1 MYKTRSGKY
10 TPKNYHKYKGN
21 INNIIYRSGWE
32 HMLMKFLD
40 INPDV
45 IQWSSEETVIPYIS
59 PVDNKMHRYF
69 IDFTATFKNGQT
81 LLIEVKPKYQTEPP
95 KINKKPKG
103 KKGEMRL
110 LQEAQTFAVN
120 DAKWK
125 AADVYAKKNNMKF
138 VIFTENELEM
148 MGIHTFKR

>member
-1 MYKTRSGKY
+1 MAYKGKFV
-10 TPKNYHKYKGN
+10 PKNPHKYKGN
-21 INNIIYRSGWE
+21 VNNIIWRSTWE
-32 HMLMKFLD
+32 RSLMKWAD
-40 INPDV
+40 NNPDV
-45 IQWSSEETVIPYIS
+45 VQWSSEETVIPYIS

-69 IDFTATFKNGQT
+69 VDLTVTFKNGQT
-81 LLIEVKPKYQTEPP
+81 LLIEVKQKYQTEPP

>member
-1 MYKTRSGKY
+1 MAYKGKFV
-10 TPKNYHKYKGN
+10 PKNPHKYKGN
-21 INNIIYRSGWE
+21 VNSIIWRSTWE
-32 HMLMKFLD
+32 RGCFRWAD
-40 INPDV
+40 NNPDV
-45 IQWSSEETVIPYIS
+45 VQWSSEETVIPYIS

-69 IDFTATFKNGQT
+69 VDLTITFKNGQT

>member
-1 MYKTRSGKY
+1 MAYKGKFV
-10 TPKNYHKYKGN
+10 PKNSHKYKGN
-21 INNIIYRSGWE
+21 VNNIIWRSTWE
-32 HMLMKFLD
+32 RGCFRWAD
-40 INPDV
+40 NNPDV
-45 IQWSSEETVIPYIS
+45 VQWSSEETVIPYIS

-69 IDFTATFKNGQT
+69 VDLTITFKSGQT

>member
-1 MYKTRSGKY
+1 MAYKGKFV
-10 TPKNYHKYKGN
+10 PKNPHKYKGN
-21 INNIIYRSGWE
+21 VNNIIWRSTWE
-32 HMLMKFLD
+32 RGCFRFMD
-40 INPDV
+40 ENPDV
-45 IQWSSEETVIPYIS
+45 VQWSSEETVIPYIS

-69 IDFTATFKNGQT
+69 VDLTITFKNGQT

-125 AADVYAKKNNMKF
+125 AADVYAKKNGWKF

>member
-1 MYKTRSGKY
+1 MAYKGKFV
-10 TPKNYHKYKGN
+10 PKNPHKYKGN
-21 INNIIYRSGWE
+21 VNNIIWRSTWE
-32 HMLMKFLD
+32 RGCFRWAD
-40 INPDV
+40 NNPDI

-69 IDFTATFKNGQT
+69 VDLTVTFKNGQT

-125 AADVYAKKNNMKF
+125 AADVYAKKNGWKF